1 MSKTVV
7 PPGPE
12 SGKPKGEEVKTST
25 NASFAI
31 GLVML
36 AGVVAVPLSLL
47 WALGNDDTP
56 AVAPV
61 SEVVSVSVPPSVPG
75 CAMFC
80 REDELQHASAAQVP
94 GCAMFCREGE
104 VAR

>member
-1 MSKTVV
+1 M
-7 PPGPE
+7 
-12 SGKPKGEEVKTST
+12 PKSVGGEVKAST
-25 NASFAI
+25 GAPFVI

-47 WALGNDDTP
+47 WALGNDEAP
-56 AVAPV
+56 AVSPV
-61 SEVVSVSVPPSVPG
+61 SVVSVSVPPSVPG

-80 REDELQHASAAQVP
+80 REDELQHESASVAQVP